1 MVLELGLQARVMTEP
16 LPVPEPTSGLE
27 HATSGET
34 SSTLELAISAPTRD
48 SNEPTPAPEHA
59 PTSSTSTKVT
69 PHTDFPVSSV
79 LTPSEKL
86 ELANGT
92 PKPLTDSDRVLQD
105 GSLIRKSKRLAR
117 QQKKAAVK
125 ASKKPS
131 HSPNPLLDLPYELL
145 TSILHLLLPA
155 DLLRLTRV
163 SRPLHSFINQES
175 DSLARRVIR
184 ERYPVLEKCLRLP
197 ILLAELGDEEK
208 SALLREERLQ
218 FVRKQAYSHVQ
229 SPDPAVLCT
238 CLTCVL
244 RWNSLTLV
252 IDFAHWQGHLHRGDP
267 IPMIPRG
274 QNPEWNRALLA
285 KHAAVVHKAITSP
298 LLYACILQA
307 HLAST
312 VGSIRRHAQN
322 KGNQRRR
329 FRMSG
334 EDERSGTDGF
344 LSRSGPPTVDFPFH
358 RDNYYMLESYLPNR
372 GWNGEE
378 GRWMYMPETQ
388 HDTDVGMVVRFYRR
402 RREEEDRERVQ
413 REREERERLQEE
425 SRLTQSAEDEVREE
439 TSLNGSTE
447 DEVEEENVK
456 EEETD
461 TPGTEKTEPLK
472 VQEAEADSDVKA

>member
-1 MVLELGLQARVMTEP
+1 MTEP
-16 LPVPEPTSGLE
+16 LPVRERALDLGQAS
-27 HATSGET
+27 SGE
-34 SSTLELAISAPTRD
+34 SSSSPELVDLSRVEWSQI
-48 SNEPTPAPEHA
+48 PTPPGEH
-59 PTSSTSTKVT
+59 TSTSNSTT
-69 PHTDFPVSSV
+69 EPRSSPSTV
-79 LTPSEKL
+79 LTPTEKL

-131 HSPNPLLDLPYELL
+131 HPRNTLLDLPYELV

-155 DLLRLTRV
+155 DLIRLSRV
-163 SRPLHSFINQES
+163 CRSLHSFITQES
-175 DSLARRVIR
+175 NTLARWVIK

-197 ILLAELGDEEK
+197 VLLAALGDEERT
-208 SALLREERLQ
+208 ALQREERLRLL
-218 FVRKQAYSHVQ
+218 RKQAYSHIQ
-229 SPDPAVLCT
+229 SADPAVLCT

-244 RWNSLTLV
+244 RWNSLNLV
-252 IDFAHWQGHLHRGDP
+252 LDFAHWQGHLNRGDP

-274 QNPEWNRALLA
+274 QNPEWNQNLLA
-285 KHAAVVHKAITSP
+285 KHAAVVQRATTTP
-298 LLYACILQA
+298 LLYACILQT

-329 FRMSG
+329 FRMNA

-378 GRWMYMPETQ
+378 ARWMYMPASQ

-402 RREEEDRERVQ
+402 RMEE
-413 REREERERLQEE
+413 EERERLEKERQRLEQEGTSDGVTE
-425 SRLTQSAEDEVREE
+425 NAERDE
-439 TSLNGSTE
+439 
-447 DEVEEENVK
+447 
-456 EEETD
+456 
-461 TPGTEKTEPLK
+461 
-472 VQEAEADSDVKA
+472 